1 MFLSFKPCGYSP
13 ALLLSK
19 RSTAISGRQRG
30 GHMRGNQR
38 ITTALL
44 IVAVA
49 ATACSRN
56 NETQQ
61 SKGSE
66 SQVPARMTTVA
77 MTKDK
82 PKEVQAIPE
91 TIARPGSG
99 SFGDGEAAYSAG
111 KYDDAVKLFDQ
122 YTEQKPKNPW
132 GHYMLGLSAWK
143 AGDLE
148 KSEKSFNEALRLDP
162 DHFKSLLHLS
172 RILVDQKRY
181 EDAVVRLTQAVEL
194 DPNSAD
200 AQRLLGRAFT
210 GQGKIDDA
218 VAAYRRTIELDKKDV
233 WSMNDLGLLLI
244 EKERY
249 EEALPVL
256 QKAVSLRKSVAV
268 FHNNLGMALEHTG
281 NIKGA
286 AAEYRTAR
294 IVDPADEKSKENL
307 SRVEGVKTTGTR

>member
-1 MFLSFKPCGYSP
+1 
-13 ALLLSK
+13 
-19 RSTAISGRQRG
+19 
-30 GHMRGNQR
+30 MRVNQR

-44 IVAVA
+44 VVAVA

-61 SKGSE
+61 SKGTE
-66 SQVPARMTTVA
+66 PQAPARMTTVA

-82 PKEVQAIPE
+82 PKEVEAIPE
-91 TIARPGSG
+91 TVARPSSG
-99 SFGDGEAAYSAG
+99 SFSDGEAAFAAG
-111 KYDDAVKLFDQ
+111 KFEEAVKSFDQ
-122 YTEQKPKNPW
+122 YTAQKPKNPW

-148 KSEKSFNEALRLDP
+148 KSEKSFNEALRLEP

-181 EDAVVRLTQAVEL
+181 DDAVVRLTHAGEL

-200 AQRLLGRAFT
+200 VQRLLGRAFN
-210 GQGKIDDA
+210 GQGKTEEA
-218 VAAYRRTIELDKKDV
+218 VAAYRRTIELDSKDA
-233 WSMNDLGLLLI
+233 WSMNNLGFLLI

-249 EEALPVL
+249 EEAVPVL

-286 AAEYRTAR
+286 ASEYRTAR
-294 IVDPADEKSKENL
+294 IVDPGDEKSKENL
-307 SRVEGVKTTGTR
+307 SRIEGVKTTEAR

>member
-1 MFLSFKPCGYSP
+1 M
-13 ALLLSK
+13 
-19 RSTAISGRQRG
+19 RS
-30 GHMRGNQR
+30 NQR

-44 IVAVA
+44 VVAVA
-49 ATACSRN
+49 AAACSRN

-61 SKGSE
+61 SNAPEPQS
-66 SQVPARMTTVA
+66 PAKMTTVA
-77 MTKDK
+77 MTKDI
-82 PKEVQAIPE
+82 PKKVQAVPE
-91 TIARPGSG
+91 TIASPNSG
-99 SFGDGEAAYSAG
+99 SFSDGEAAYAAG
-111 KYDDAVKLFDQ
+111 KFGDAVKLFDH

-181 EDAVVRLTQAVEL
+181 DDAIVRLTHAGEL
-194 DPNSAD
+194 DPNSVD
-200 AQRLLGRAFT
+200 VQRLLGRAFT
-210 GQGKIDDA
+210 GESKTDEA
-218 VAAYRRTIELDKKDV
+218 VAAYRRTIELDAKDA
-233 WSMNDLGLLLI
+233 WSMNNLGFLLI

-249 EEALPVL
+249 DEAVPVL

-281 NIKGA
+281 NIEGA

-294 IVDPADEKSKENL
+294 IVDPGDEKSKENL
-307 SRVEGVKTTGTR
+307 IRVEGVKTTEAR

>member
-1 MFLSFKPCGYSP
+1 
-13 ALLLSK
+13 
-19 RSTAISGRQRG
+19 
-30 GHMRGNQR
+30 MRNNHR

-44 IVAVA
+44 VVAVA
-49 ATACSRN
+49 ATACSKN
-56 NETQQ
+56 NEAQQ
-61 SKGSE
+61 SNAPGPQS
-66 SQVPARMTTVA
+66 PAKMTTVA

-91 TIARPGSG
+91 TIASPNSG
-99 SFGDGEAAYSAG
+99 SFSDGEAAYATG
-111 KYDDAVKLFDQ
+111 KFGDAVKLFDQ
-122 YTEQKPKNPW
+122 YAEQKPKNPW

-143 AGDLE
+143 AGDFE

-181 EDAVVRLTQAVEL
+181 DDAVVRLTHAGEL

-200 AQRLLGRAFT
+200 VQRLLGRAFT
-210 GQGKIDDA
+210 GQSKTDEA
-218 VAAYRRTIELDKKDV
+218 VAAYRRTIELDAKDA
-233 WSMNDLGLLLI
+233 WSMNNLGFLLI

-249 EEALPVL
+249 DEAVPVL

-294 IVDPADEKSKENL
+294 IVDPGDEKSKENL
-307 SRVEGVKTTGTR
+307 IRVEGVKTTEAR

>member
-1 MFLSFKPCGYSP
+1 
-13 ALLLSK
+13 
-19 RSTAISGRQRG
+19 
-30 GHMRGNQR
+30 MRGNQR

-44 IVAVA
+44 VAVA
-49 ATACSRN
+49 VTACSRN

-61 SKGSE
+61 SKAAEPQFSPK
-66 SQVPARMTTVA
+66 VTTVS
-77 MTKDK
+77 MTKDT
-82 PKEVQAIPE
+82 PKEVPAIPE
-91 TIARPGSG
+91 TIASSSSG
-99 SFGDGEAAYSAG
+99 SFSDGEVAYAAR
-111 KYDDAVKLFDQ
+111 KYEDAVKLFDQ

-172 RILVDQKRY
+172 RLMIDQKRY
-181 EDAVVRLTQAVEL
+181 EDALVRLTHAGEL
-194 DPNSAD
+194 DPQSAD
-200 AQRLLGRAFT
+200 VQRLLGRAYSGF
-210 GQGKIDDA
+210 GKTDEA
-218 VAAYRRTIELDKKDV
+218 VAAYRRTIELDTRDA
-233 WSMNDLGLLLI
+233 WSMNNLGFLLI

-249 EEALPVL
+249 DEALPVL

-268 FHNNLGMALEHTG
+268 FHNNLGTALEHTG

-294 IVDPADEKSKENL
+294 IVDPGDEKSKENL
-307 SRVEGVKTTGTR
+307 IRVEGVKTTEAR

>member
-1 MFLSFKPCGYSP
+1 M
-13 ALLLSK
+13 
-19 RSTAISGRQRG
+19 
-30 GHMRGNQR
+30 
-38 ITTALL
+38 
-44 IVAVA
+44 
-49 ATACSRN
+49 
-56 NETQQ
+56 
-61 SKGSE
+61 
-66 SQVPARMTTVA
+66 
-77 MTKDK
+77 
-82 PKEVQAIPE
+82 
-91 TIARPGSG
+91 
-99 SFGDGEAAYSAG
+99 
-111 KYDDAVKLFDQ
+111 KLFDQ
-122 YTEQKPKNPW
+122 YTEQKPKNEW

-143 AGDLE
+143 TGDLE

-281 NIKGA
+281 DVKGA
-286 AAEYRTAR
+286 ASEYRKAL
-294 IVDPADEKSKENL
+294 IVDSGFEKAKENL
-307 SRVEGVKTTGTR
+307 TRVVGVKTSEAR

>member
-1 MFLSFKPCGYSP
+1 
-13 ALLLSK
+13 
-19 RSTAISGRQRG
+19 
-30 GHMRGNQR
+30 
-38 ITTALL
+38 
-44 IVAVA
+44 
-49 ATACSRN
+49 
-56 NETQQ
+56 
-61 SKGSE
+61 
-66 SQVPARMTTVA
+66 MTTVA
-77 MTKDK
+77 MTKDI
-82 PKEVQAIPE
+82 PKKVQAVPE
-91 TIARPGSG
+91 TIASPNSG
-99 SFGDGEAAYSAG
+99 SFSDGEAAYAAG
-111 KYDDAVKLFDQ
+111 KFGDAVKLFDH

-181 EDAVVRLTQAVEL
+181 DDAIVRLTHAGEL
-194 DPNSAD
+194 DPNSVD
-200 AQRLLGRAFT
+200 VQRLLGRAFT
-210 GQGKIDDA
+210 GESKTDEA
-218 VAAYRRTIELDKKDV
+218 VAAYRRTIELDAKDA
-233 WSMNDLGLLLI
+233 WSMNNLGFLLI

-249 EEALPVL
+249 DEAVPVL

-294 IVDPADEKSKENL
+294 IVDPGDEKSKENL
-307 SRVEGVKTTGTR
+307 IRVEGVKTTEAR